1 MQGLSADV
9 PSSIDFSTPITSRVI
24 GSVIDY
30 YNSVTLSFNDDFYW
44 STALQ
49 AISFGPGL
57 SYKLQGDLYA
67 IFDTGNSNILV
78 PTLMFK
84 PILD

>member
-9 PSSIDFSTPITSRVI
+9 PSSIDFGTPITSRVI

-49 AISFGPGL
+49 AISFGPEL
-57 SYKLQGDLYA
+57 S
-67 IFDTGNSNILV
+67 F
-78 PTLMFK
+78 
-84 PILD
+84 